1 MACAPVRG
9 GDSPSC
15 DTNHEIQPHPPSVC
29 TRGEASRSLV
39 SNIQAQKIRIPEGV
53 IMRTVRFEIRWLLSL
68 SVAAMLAGCDD
79 GRFSAF
85 GGNAPPGNMTGTPG
99 NTFALT
105 TTGRLLTFDRATP
118 TTSTAVAIT
127 GLQNG
132 EVLLG
137 IDIRPGGATPGQ
149 LYALGSSGRL
159 YTIDPSSGTAT
170 LKSTLSADPTD
181 ATNPFTALSGVE
193 YGVDF
198 NPVVDRLRIVSDNG
212 LNLRVNVD
220 SGATITDG
228 PLNVGGTTRNG
239 VTTAA
244 YTNSFAATCR
254 TTLFFIDTAA
264 DRLLTTAD
272 PNAGTV
278 TEVGALG
285 LDGAAISAF
294 EIATA
299 SSGTNEATAVFS
311 VGTSV
316 NVYTINLTTGAATLN
331 GSVTGLGSNEQ
342 IRGITLA
349 PPTTAP
355 ANALGQMVATTETNK
370 LISFTTAAPQKL
382 CTSATI
388 TGLQS
393 GESILGIDTRP
404 ADGAVYAL
412 GNSGRIYTVDTGTG
426 AATLKSSLSADPADT
441 MDPFTALS
449 GTEYGVDFNPVPDR
463 LRVVSDTGQNLRIN
477 VDTGA
482 VTTDTPLNPV
492 GSVAVG
498 AAYTNAFAGA
508 GFTTLY
514 ILDAANDRLQIQ
526 GQPSGNPNLGDLAP
540 VGPLNI
546 TGDVQAVAAFD
557 IAGVN
562 NAAWAAVNLAGAPTS
577 ELHSVNLATG
587 AATRVNTIGGGERI
601 RGAAL
606 VAIPAAT
613 VFAATVD
620 NRLVSFKPNT
630 PGTFDTNT
638 AFTGLQGGE
647 IVLGIDFRQTNGR
660 LYAATNS
667 GRIYTVDPATGAATL
682 ASTLMADGADTTNPF
697 AGLDGTATGFGVDFN
712 PVADRLRIVSSTGQN
727 LRINVDTGLVTTD
740 AALNPGGP
748 QVVAV
753 AYKQSFPAPAA
764 TQLLD
769 IDLATNSLL
778 LQNPPNDGTLTPVG
792 GVLDPALTFSSN
804 AGFDIGGGDD
814 GLSIAALQ
822 PTGSAQSV
830 LYRLNLKT
838 GALTQ
843 VGALGPSGTP
853 LIRALAVRVK

>member
-1 MACAPVRG
+1 M
-9 GDSPSC
+9 
-15 DTNHEIQPHPPSVC
+15 
-29 TRGEASRSLV
+29 SRL
-39 SNIQAQKIRIPEGV
+39 RIEV
-53 IMRTVRFEIRWLLSL
+53 RWLLSL
-68 SVAAMLAGCDD
+68 AVAATLAGCDD
-79 GRFSAF
+79 GRLRAF
-85 GGNAPPGNMTGTPG
+85 NGNNPPGGMTGTPG

-105 TTGRLLTFDRATP
+105 TNGRLITFDRASP
-118 TTSTAVAIT
+118 ATSTSTAIT
-127 GLQNG
+127 GLQGG
-132 EVLLG
+132 ETLLG
-137 IDIRPGGATPGQ
+137 IDIRPGGTTPGQ
-149 LYALGSSGRL
+149 LYGLGSSGRL
-159 YTIDPSSGTAT
+159 YTIDPSTGAAT
-170 LKSTLSADPTD
+170 LKSTLSADPADTTD
-181 ATNPFTALSGVE
+181 PFTMLSGTE
-193 YGVDF
+193 YGIDF
-198 NPVVDRLRIVSDNG
+198 NPVVDRLRIVSDTG

-228 PLNVGGTTRNG
+228 PLNVGGTIRNG
-239 VTTAA
+239 VTAAA
-244 YTNSFAATCR
+244 YTNNFAATCR
-254 TTLFFIDTAA
+254 TTLFFLDTAT

-278 TEVGALG
+278 SEVGGLG
-285 LDGAAISAF
+285 FD
-294 EIATA
+294 ATA
-299 SSGTNEATAVFS
+299 VSGFEVTTSSNGTNEATAVLA
-311 VGTSV
+311 VGTAV
-316 NVYTINLTTGAATLN
+316 NVYTINLMTGVATLN
-331 GSVTGLGSNEQ
+331 GAVTGLGANEQ

-355 ANALGQMVATTETNK
+355 ANALGQMVASTETNK
-370 LISFTTAAPQKL
+370 LVSFTTAAPQKL
-382 CTSATI
+382 CTSTAI

-412 GNSGRIYTVDTGTG
+412 GSTGRLYTIDTGTG

-441 MDPFTALS
+441 TDPFTGLS
-449 GTEYGVDFNPVPDR
+449 GTDFGVDFNPVPDR

-482 VTTDTPLNPV
+482 TTTDTTLNPA
-492 GSVAVG
+492 GSTVVA
-498 AAYTNAFAGA
+498 AAYTNSFAGA

-514 ILDAANDRLQIQ
+514 VLDAANDRLQIQ
-526 GQPSGNPNLGDLAP
+526 GQPSGNPNLGDLGA

-546 TGDVQAVAAFD
+546 GDIQSVAAFD
-557 IAGVN
+557 IAGAN
-562 NAAWAAVNLAGAPTS
+562 NAAWAAVNLAGAAAS
-577 ELHSVNLATG
+577 ELHSVNLTTG

-606 VAIPAAT
+606 ATVPVAT
-613 VFAATVD
+613 VFAATID

-630 PGTFDTNT
+630 PATFDTNMP
-638 AFTGLQGGE
+638 FTGLQGGE
-647 IVLGIDFRQTNGR
+647 TVLGIDFRQTNGK

-667 GRIYTVDPATGAATL
+667 GRLYTVDPATGAATL
-682 ASTLMADGADTTNPF
+682 ASTLAADAADATNPF
-697 AGLDGTATGFGVDFN
+697 AGLLGTAFAVDFN
-712 PVADRLRIVSSTGQN
+712 PVADRLRIVSDAGQN

-740 AALNPGGP
+740 GTLNPGAP

-753 AYKQSFPAPAA
+753 AYKQSFPMPAT

-792 GVLDPALTFSSN
+792 GPLDPMLTFSSN

-830 LYRLNLKT
+830 LYRVNLKT